1 MAMLRNHAL
10 NVFGA
15 ALVAAAG
22 LWAQVAVAASPNLAS
37 ILPRGAQRGGEIEVT
52 FNGERLDDAQELLIY
67 EPGIEVAAFTIVNDK
82 QVKATLKIAPECT
95 LGTKHMRVR
104 CATGMSGLRTFSV
117 GALPSVADTEPNN
130 EFKAPQPIAMNVTV
144 DGTVPGEDV
153 DYFVVEA
160 KQGERLTAEL
170 EGIRLGDALFDGYVA
185 ILNEARFEL
194 AASDDAALG
203 YQDGIASV
211 KVPADGKYIIQ
222 IRDSSYRGPGN
233 SHYRLHVGNF
243 PRPMGVVPAGGKPGE
258 KLAVRFLGDVDGE
271 KTQEVQLPTAE
282 TPRFGVFAQD
292 ERGISPSGNLFR
304 ISALDNVIE
313 QEPNEAIAQATK
325 GPFPAAFNGVIASA
339 EDQDFFGFT
348 ATKGQ
353 VWDIAVYARRL
364 RAELDPVL
372 VVFNAGGGAVA
383 SNDDANGSPD
393 SALRFTVPA
402 DGEYFLQ
409 VKDHLGRGGNAF
421 HYRIE
426 ATPVTAN
433 LSLGVNEFVQYVEP
447 KMAVPQGNRIPLLIS
462 ATRRD
467 VGGVIEFLGENL
479 PAGVTVESFGMA
491 ANQNVAQVILAA
503 APDAPVA
510 GKLANLVGK
519 IVDPNNPLPPA
530 GRVEQDVVLVRGQN
544 NIPFWTEGVQGLPIA
559 VAQKVPFTLQIIEP
573 KVPLVQSGQM
583 QLKIV
588 AQREGDFKAPIKVEL
603 MLNPTGV
610 NSSREASIPEGQT
623 ETTILINAAGNA
635 AVGESKISVRGEA
648 TVGNGPV
655 MVCSPFVNVRV
666 SEPYLKFTYEQA
678 AVELGQETEL
688 VVKIENAHPFD
699 GNAQVQ
705 LVGLPN
711 KVTTTP
717 TEINKDLKELIFKVK
732 ADAEAAAGLTKNL
745 FCQVIVTENGE
756 PVTHNIGS
764 GQIRVDKPLPPKPNA
779 PPAAAVAQPM
789 PPADQ
794 PAKRLTRLE
803 QLRLEQ
809 KQKLE
814 AQKAAASGGGM

>member
-1 MAMLRNHAL
+1 MIRDRVLWTCRAVAL
-10 NVFGA
+10 
-15 ALVAAAG
+15 AAAACG
-22 LWAQVAVAASPNLAS
+22 LWTQPAIAASPNLAS

-82 QVKATLKIAPECT
+82 QVKATLKISPECT
-95 LGTKHMRVR
+95 LGTKHMRLR
-104 CATGMSGLRTFSV
+104 CNTGMSGLRTFSV
-117 GALPSVADTEPNN
+117 GALRVVADTEPNN
-130 EFKAPQPIAMNVTV
+130 EFKAPQSIEKNVTI
-144 DGTVPGEDV
+144 DGTAAGEDV

-160 KQGERLTAEL
+160 KQGERLSVEL
-170 EGIRLGDALFDGYVA
+170 EGIRLGDAMFDGYVA

-194 AASDDAALG
+194 SASDDAALG
-203 YQDGIASV
+203 YQDGVASIIA
-211 KVPADGKYIIQ
+211 PADGKYIIQ
-222 IRDSSYRGPGN
+222 VRDSSYRGPGN
-233 SHYRLHVGNF
+233 SHYRLHIGNF
-243 PRPMGVVPAGGKPGE
+243 PRPTGVVPAGGKPGE
-258 KLAVRFLGDVDGE
+258 KLTVRFLGDVAGE
-271 KTQEVQLPTAE
+271 KPQEIQLPSEE

-292 ERGISPSGNLFR
+292 DQGIAPSGNLFR
-304 ISALDNVIE
+304 ISPLDNVIE

-325 GPFPAAFNGVIASA
+325 GPFPAAFNGVISSPQ
-339 EDQDFFGFT
+339 DQDYFGFA

-372 VVFNAGGGAVA
+372 VVYNAQGGAVA
-383 SNDDANGSPD
+383 SNDDAGGPD
-393 SALRFTVPA
+393 AALRFTVPA

-409 VKDHLGRGGNAF
+409 VRDHLGRGGNAF

-426 ATPVTAN
+426 ATPVSPK
-433 LSLGVNEFVQYVEP
+433 LELGINEFVQYVEP
-447 KMAVPQGNRIPLLIS
+447 KMAIPQGNRVPLLIS

-467 VGGVIEFLGENL
+467 LGGAIEFLGENL
-479 PAGVTVESFGMA
+479 PAGVTIESFGMA
-491 ANQNVAQVILAA
+491 ANQNVAQLILAA
-503 APDAPVA
+503 APEAAVG
-510 GKLANLVGK
+510 GKLANIVGK

-530 GRVEQDVVLVRGQN
+530 AKIEQPVVLVRGQN
-544 NIPFWTEGVQGLPIA
+544 NVPFWTEPVNGLPIS
-559 VAQKVPFTLQIIEP
+559 VAQKVPFTLQIVEP

-603 MLNPTGV
+603 VLNPNGV

-635 AVGESKISVRGEA
+635 PVGESKLSVRGEA

-655 MVCSPFVNVRV
+655 MVCSPFVNLRV
-666 SEPYLKFTYEQA
+666 AEPYLKFTYEQA
-678 AVELGQETEL
+678 AVELGRESEL
-688 VVKIENAHPFD
+688 VVKIENAHPFE

-717 TEINKDLKELIFKVK
+717 AEINKDLKELIFKVK

-756 PVTHNIGS
+756 PITHNIGS

-779 PPAAAVAQPM
+779 PPAQTAAQPA

-814 AQKAAASGGGM
+814 AQKAAAAGGGM